1 MKTRLLIAA
10 TTFLLSSVA
19 AAETLWIT
27 NVNLV
32 SPEETGRVGPGSVLV
47 RDGIIAAVE
56 RGMDMAAPPGARK
69 VDGKGYYLTPGLI
82 DSHVHLFGVPGMS
95 FDHVK
100 HHKGIVE
107 AYYRQMPRSYLYYG
121 YTTVIDLAVSDRAVI
136 DNFNRA
142 PLHPD
147 VVHCGEPLV
156 YANGYPMSW
165 IAPSERFEMFGNFI
179 YDPAQAAAIP
189 KRFQPADHTPEA
201 GVARVAKG
209 GGKCVK
215 THYERGF
222 GANRNLPVMSDAVF
236 ADVKSAAVKNGLVLV
251 THGNS
256 FEAQSFAVR
265 GNADV
270 LAHGM
275 WHWGP
280 HNASKELPA
289 EIRALLD
296 QVVARRIGYQPTMQ
310 VLYGMLA
317 YLDPAYLNDPAVR
330 KVVPAALA
338 DWFATPEGK
347 WFKEEVA
354 EGESDADAL
363 LGFEAPLRRQKMVL
377 AYLASRDANFTF
389 GSDTPSSPTYGN
401 LPGLNGYLEM
411 RRLHEAGLSLE
422 QVFRAATINN
432 ARAFRLDAEVGTI
445 ERGKKANL
453 LLMKMSPLQDL
464 AAYDN
469 IVTVWIGGK
478 EVERASLAAGN

>member
-10 TTFLLSSVA
+10 GALLLSTAA

-32 SPEETGRVGPGSVLV
+32 SPEQPGRVGPGSVLV

-56 RGMDMAAPPGARK
+56 RGPARAVPPGVRK

-100 HHKGIVE
+100 RHKGIVE

-165 IAPSERFEMFGNFI
+165 IAPVERFEMFGNFI

-189 KRFQPADHTPEA
+189 KRFTPADHTPEA

-222 GANRNLPVMSDAVF
+222 GANRKLPVMSDRVF

-296 QVVARRIGYQPTMQ
+296 QIVARRIGYQPTMQ

-317 YLDPAYLNDPAVR
+317 YLNPAYLNDPAVR

-377 AYLASRDANFTF
+377 AYLASKDANFTF

-411 RRLHEAGLSLE
+411 RRLHQAGLSLE

-432 ARAFRLDAEVGTI
+432 ARTFRLDAEVGTI
-445 ERGKKANL
+445 EKGKKANL

>member
-1 MKTRLLIAA
+1 MKTRLLTAVAA
-10 TTFLLSSVA
+10 FLLSSTA
-19 AAETLWIT
+19 TAETLWIT

-32 SPEETGRVGPGSVLV
+32 SPEKLDQAGPGSVLI
-47 RDGIIAAVE
+47 RDGIIAGVE
-56 RGMDMAAPPGARK
+56 RGLSGPTPAGARK

-100 HHKGIVE
+100 GHKGIV
-107 AYYRQMPRSYLYYG
+107 ADYYRQMPRSYLYYG

-165 IAPSERFEMFGNFI
+165 IAPAERFEMFGNFI

-189 KRFQPADHTPEA
+189 ERFRPEDHTPEA
-201 GVARVAKG
+201 GVARIAKDG
-209 GGKCVK
+209 GRCVK

-222 GANRNLPVMSDAVF
+222 GANRNLPVMSDAIF
-236 ADVKSAAVKNGLVLV
+236 AEIKTAAVKNGLVLV

-256 FEAQSFAVR
+256 FEAQSFAVK

-280 HNASKELPA
+280 HNARKELPA

-296 QVVARRIGYQPTMQ
+296 QIVAKRIGYQPTMQ

-317 YLDPAYLNDPAVR
+317 YS
-330 KVVPAALA
+330 
-338 DWFATPEGK
+338 T
-347 WFKEEVA
+347 
-354 EGESDADAL
+354 L
-363 LGFEAPLRRQKMVL
+363 L
-377 AYLASRDANFTF
+377 T
-389 GSDTPSSPTYGN
+389 
-401 LPGLNGYLEM
+401 
-411 RRLHEAGLSLE
+411 
-422 QVFRAATINN
+422 
-432 ARAFRLDAEVGTI
+432 
-445 ERGKKANL
+445 
-453 LLMKMSPLQDL
+453 
-464 AAYDN
+464 
-469 IVTVWIGGK
+469 
-478 EVERASLAAGN
+478 